1 MLPADPAERADAPN
15 ARTFVEIDGFRCYAP
30 AMALECADYPSEG
43 FDVTAEV
50 EANSFW
56 CRSRNRLLRR
66 VVERYTDRPRQL
78 TMLEIGC
85 RTARGISELRH
96 ISNLRLT
103 ASEVYV
109 QGLQYARSRFPE
121 VDFVQ

>member
-43 FDVTAEV
+43 FDVTAQV

-56 CRSRNRLLRR
+56 CRSRNRILRQI
-66 VVERYTDRPRQL
+66 VERFTERSRQL
-78 TMLEIGC
+78 AMLEIGC
-85 RTARGISELRH
+85 GVGGVIAELRQ
-96 ISNLRLT
+96 IPNLRLT

-109 QGLQYARSRFPE
+109 QGLRYARSR
-121 VDFVQ
+121 